1 MRKPPTGEPCAGE
14 RTVRRAGTAKAVSAP
29 YRLLRQISS
38 PSSDALQLAA
48 DLLISEGLLQ
58 GAKKW

>member
-1 MRKPPTGEPCAGE
+1 MREN
-14 RTVRRAGTAKAVSAP
+14 RTHGWRAGTAKAVSDP